1 MNSKGRE
8 IKFRAWWK
16 YEPPSKP
23 VMDYDPPVLW
33 EDRINECLKSD
44 GSVIFMQFTGLKDK
58 NGVEIYE
65 GDILRIKGSL
75 YGEVN
80 YYNRIISDQMEF
92 SKQFAPNV
100 YGWNVS
106 HDNGQEVEVI
116 GNIYENSELLKGLD
130 HES

>member
-1 MNSKGRE
+1 MRE
-8 IKFRAWWK
+8 IKFRAWH
-16 YEPPSKP
+16 
-23 VMDYDPPVLW
+23 
-33 EDRINECLKSD
+33 EDWMQYSD
-44 GSVIFMQFTGLKDK
+44 KESLSTFWNDCDTRDCPIMQFTGLKDK

-130 HES
+130 HESK